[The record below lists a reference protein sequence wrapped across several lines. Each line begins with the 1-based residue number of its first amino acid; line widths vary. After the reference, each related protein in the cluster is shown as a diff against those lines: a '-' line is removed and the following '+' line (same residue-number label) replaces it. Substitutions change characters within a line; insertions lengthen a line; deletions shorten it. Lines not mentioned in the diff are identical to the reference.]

1 MTTFHSTTI
10 VAVKTED
17 GIAMA
22 GDGQVTMGETTIMK
36 GTARKVRRLSDGRVI
51 AGFAGSVADA
61 FILFDKFENHLER
74 SNGQLSRAAV
84 ELAKE
89 WRSEKMAR
97 NLEALLLLADKDD
110 LFLVSGNGEVI
121 VPDEGI
127 AAIGSGGNYALAA
140 ARALKQ
146 NTDLP
151 AADIARKALEIAAS
165 ICVYTN
171 DNIIVEEIKGGAAH
185 E

>member
-1 MTTFHSTTI
+1 
-10 VAVKTED
+10 
-17 GIAMA
+17 MA
-22 GDGQVTMGETTIMK
+22 
-36 GTARKVRRLSDGRVI
+36 
-51 AGFAGSVADA
+51 
-61 FILFDKFENHLER
+61 
-74 SNGQLSRAAV
+74 RAAV

-89 WRSEKMAR
+89 WRSEKAVR
-97 NLEALLLLADKDD
+97 NLEALLLLADEND

-140 ARALKQ
+140 ARALKE
-146 NTDLP
+146 NTDLS
-151 AADIARKALEIAAS
+151 AAEIARKALEIAAS

-171 DNIIVEEIKGGAAH
+171 NNIIVEEMQGADPH

>member
-1 MTTFHSTTI
+1 M
-10 VAVKTED
+10 
-17 GIAMA
+17 
-22 GDGQVTMGETTIMK
+22 
-36 GTARKVRRLSDGRVI
+36 RRLSDGRVI

-61 FILFDKFENHLER
+61 FILFDKFENHLEQCH
-74 SNGQLSRAAV
+74 GQLSRAAV

-146 NTDLP
+146 NTDLA
-151 AADIARKALEIAAS
+151 AADIARKSLEIAAS

-171 DNIIVEEIKGGAAH
+171 DNIIVEEIKGGMDN

>member
-1 MTTFHSTTI
+1 M
-10 VAVKTED
+10 
-17 GIAMA
+17 
-22 GDGQVTMGETTIMK
+22 
-36 GTARKVRRLSDGRVI
+36 
-51 AGFAGSVADA
+51 
-61 FILFDKFENHLER
+61 
-74 SNGQLSRAAV
+74 
-84 ELAKE
+84 
-89 WRSEKMAR
+89 
-97 NLEALLLLADKDD
+97 LADKDD

-127 AAIGSGGNYALAA
+127 AAIGSGGNFALAA

-171 DNIIVEEIKGGAAH
+171 DNIIVEEIKGAVTN